1 MKYIKL
7 FENFDP
13 KSELYREVTSPK
25 VISKLAELSN
35 YLKSTDVYGLS
46 IQGHLSAPP
55 SGRTTNQWPINLQY
69 ANYNSTKGAESYIN
83 FNCDL
88 DTDYV
93 SGKNPHILINKN
105 TIFDE
110 KKEDVYINKSPF
122 TGRSETL
129 KKGLYLDS
137 DPNDLTDY
145 IHPIISQACGID
157 PKLNELVKD
166 LITCIKEEELIPWT
180 DSLIEK

>member
-13 KSELYREVTSPK
+13 KSEREVTSPK

-35 YLKSTDVYGLS
+35 YLQSTDVYGLS

-55 SGRTTNQWPINLQY
+55 SGWTSNQWPIYLD
-69 ANYNSTKGAESYIN
+69 NSTVCNSYIN
-83 FNCDL
+83 FNCENKEC
-88 DTDYV
+88 T
-93 SGKNPHILINKN
+93 NRQAHILVRKD
-105 TIFDE
+105 TEFLE
-110 KKEDVYINKSPF
+110 YKEDVYINHNPL
-122 TGRSETL
+122 TGRSGTL
-129 KKGLYLDS
+129 KKGLYLS
-137 DPNDLTDY
+137 TGY

>member
-13 KSELYREVTSPK
+13 KSEREVTSPK

-46 IQGHLSAPP
+46 IQGHLSEPP
-55 SGRTTNQWPINLQY
+55 SGWTSNQWPIY
-69 ANYNSTKGAESYIN
+69 SIYSTECNSYIN
-83 FNCDL
+83 FNCENN
-88 DTDYV
+88 
-93 SGKNPHILINKN
+93 KCANRQAHILVRKDTEFN
-105 TIFDE
+105 E
-110 KKEDVYINKSPF
+110 YKEDVYINKGLS
-122 TGRSETL
+122 GRPETL
-129 KKGLYLDS
+129 KKGLYLS
-137 DPNDLTDY
+137 RGY

>member
-13 KSELYREVTSPK
+13 KSEREVTSPK

-55 SGRTTNQWPINLQY
+55 SGWTSNQWPIDLKY
-69 ANYNSTKGAESYIN
+69 ANYNTTKGAESWIH

-88 DTDYV
+88 DNDYT
-93 SGKNPHILINKN
+93 SGNTPHILINKN
-105 TIFDE
+105 TIFKE
-110 KKEDVYINKSPF
+110 YKEDLYINKSSI

-137 DPNDLTDY
+137 YPNDLPHY

>member
-13 KSELYREVTSPK
+13 KSEREVTSPK

-55 SGRTTNQWPINLQY
+55 SGWTSNQWPIYLD
-69 ANYNSTKGAESYIN
+69 NSTVCNSHIN
-83 FNCDL
+83 FNCEN
-88 DTDYV
+88 
-93 SGKNPHILINKN
+93 KECANRQAHILVRKDTEFI
-105 TIFDE
+105 E
-110 KKEDVYINKSPF
+110 YKEDVYIKKSSI
-122 TGRSETL
+122 TGRPETL
-129 KKGLYLDS
+129 RKGLYLS
-137 DPNDLTDY
+137 RGY

>member
-13 KSELYREVTSPK
+13 KSEREVTSPK

-35 YLKSTDVYGLS
+35 YLQSTDVYGLS
-46 IQGHLSAPP
+46 IQGQLSAPP
-55 SGRTTNQWPINLQY
+55 SGWKSNQWPINLQY
-69 ANYNSTKGAESYIN
+69 ANYNSTKGAQCWIH

-88 DTDYV
+88 DTGYT
-93 SGKNPHILINKN
+93 SGKTPHILINKN
-105 TIFDE
+105 TIFRE
-110 KKEDVYINKSPF
+110 YKEDVYINKGLS
-122 TGRSETL
+122 GSSETL

-137 DPNDLTDY
+137 DPNDLPDF
-145 IHPIISQACGID
+145 IHPIISQACGIY

>member
-13 KSELYREVTSPK
+13 KSEREVTSPK

-35 YLKSTDVYGLS
+35 YLQSTDVYGLS
-46 IQGHLSAPP
+46 IQGQLSEPP
-55 SGRTTNQWPINLQY
+55 SGWRSNQWPISLKY
-69 ANYNSTKGAESYIN
+69 VNYNTTKGAECVIY

-88 DTDYV
+88 DTDYIG
-93 SGKNPHILINKN
+93 GKTPHILINKN

-110 KKEDVYINKSPF
+110 YKEDVHIPKGIS
-122 TGRSETL
+122 GRSETL

-137 DPNDLTDY
+137 DPNDLPDF
-145 IHPIISQACGID
+145 IHPIISEACGID

-180 DSLIEK
+180 DSLIVK

>member
-13 KSELYREVTSPK
+13 KSEREITSPK

-55 SGRTTNQWPINLQY
+55 SGWTSNQWPIYLTYAQY
-69 ANYNSTKGAESYIN
+69 KGSKGAESSIH

-88 DTDYV
+88 DNDYT
-93 SGKNPHILINKN
+93 GGRTPHILINKN

-110 KKEDVYINKSPF
+110 KKEDVYINKGLS
-122 TGRSETL
+122 GRSETL

-137 DPNDLTDY
+137 DPNDLPDF